1 MHDEVCELLVHRLAH
16 AYEARQAVQLHS
28 LGHLQ
33 PGQDF
38 DCHGVVLGAGEKQLL
53 GKHLS

>member
-1 MHDEVCELLVHRLAH
+1 MMKFVSCWCRLAH